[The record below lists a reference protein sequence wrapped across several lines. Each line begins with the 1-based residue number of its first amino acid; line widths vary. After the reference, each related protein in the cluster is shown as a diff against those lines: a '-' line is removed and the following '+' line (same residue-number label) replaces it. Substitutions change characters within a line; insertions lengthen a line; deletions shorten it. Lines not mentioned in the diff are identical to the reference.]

1 MFHAKRRDVPSET
14 NALSDTL
21 TSRLMRAWP
30 VPGATGPRT
39 RNRAFDPG
47 SWHIVDAHVADGGGL
62 GPVRNGVRSREQGMT
77 FRARMEP
84 PEPMRG

>member
-1 MFHAKRRDVPSET
+1 VFHAKRRDVPSET

-62 GPVRNGVRSREQGMT
+62 GPVRNGDVTGRQTKESGSASVTE
-77 FRARMEP
+77 
-84 PEPMRG
+84 